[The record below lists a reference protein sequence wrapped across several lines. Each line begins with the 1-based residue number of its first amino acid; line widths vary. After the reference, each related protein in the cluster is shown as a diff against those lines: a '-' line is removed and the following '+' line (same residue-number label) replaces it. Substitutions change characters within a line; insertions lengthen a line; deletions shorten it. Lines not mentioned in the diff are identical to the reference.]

1 MWGLWPKIISW
12 ALGPSEEAA
21 WLSDPRFKP
30 YHDRQRTNVQGG
42 ILPRTLKIRN
52 RGVSKPLKR
61 IPKIHEK
68 NENTKYLN
76 KSCHHYI
83 KCTTATFLATLMW
96 RRPLNNA
103 TLATTIHKEL
113 KEVSDRTDV
122 QVEVWMID
130 KCKAQ
135 MIGKCLYN
143 V

>member
-1 MWGLWPKIISW
+1 M
-12 ALGPSEEAA
+12 
-21 WLSDPRFKP
+21 
-30 YHDRQRTNVQGG
+30 RQRKNVRGG

-96 RRPLNNA
+96 RRPLNSII
-103 TLATTIHKEL
+103 LATITHKRL
-113 KEVSDRTDV
+113 KEVSDGIGA
-122 QVEVWMID
+122 QVETWIVNKW
-130 KCKAQ
+130 KAQ
-135 MIGKCLYN
+135 MIGKSLYN
-143 V
+143 VEKPP